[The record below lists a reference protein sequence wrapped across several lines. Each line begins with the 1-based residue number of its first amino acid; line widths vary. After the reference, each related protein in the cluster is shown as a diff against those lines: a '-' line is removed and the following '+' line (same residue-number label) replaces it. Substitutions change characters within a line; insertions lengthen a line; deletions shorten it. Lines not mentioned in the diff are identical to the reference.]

1 MEFIYYY
8 EFDGRFMRDP
18 IPDETKI
25 RIAKE
30 RAAEELAKKF
40 VEEALIE
47 VTHTG
52 AVKILI
58 RT

>member
-1 MEFIYYY
+1 MDFTYYH
-8 EFDGRFMRDP
+8 EFDGRFMRGP
-18 IPDETKI
+18 IPDEVKI

-40 VEEALIE
+40 VEEALVEI
-47 VTHTG
+47 THTG
-52 AVKILI
+52 SVKVVI